1 MSSPGDAAEPAPPPP
16 DPQVVRREPPPSER
30 PPRPVSYPRGP
41 ESSPRTGGFVKR
53 NSDPAPAAALRPRTQ
68 VKPFTKESL
77 ERLERKTVQLVRE
90 YGFQPRRKLSVEDG
104 SRLPAKFEPFP
115 AKLYGRPLEEID
127 NFIYDETF
135 CVVSKRFRKN
145 YIHRFTAT
153 NSFFFFSPFSSV
165 RKACIYLSTNQYFD
179 YLVMATILLNCVFLA
194 MAETIE
200 EAEYIF
206 LAIYTA
212 EMIIKSIAKGFILN
226 KYTYLRNPWNW
237 LDFVVITSGY
247 ATIGMEVGNLAGLRT
262 FRVLRALKTIS
273 ILPVLFTCTM
283 QRVLTLTVVLFIKI
297 TVSSRCDSF
306 QNVTIKV
313 HPDRGNPYDTTI
325 TGCIERIAFENVIT
339 EAHIKHQKIPKLGR
353 DSVRNMKHLHT
364 ITFDNC
370 EIKSI
375 DPVAFRNVPNLK
387 TIEILN
393 GNLTYVSAG
402 VFLLAPKLET
412 LSLSHN
418 KLRQIE
424 DGTFSGVS
432 NLKRLSCESNN
443 LGIWRPQWFTNST
456 NLQIINFQFNKIK
469 ILPRRAFFEL
479 RKLEAIYFNYNELE
493 VIQPEAFKGIT
504 HLKYLGLR
512 YNRLKT
518 IDPRSFPNVI
528 MIDSLTI
535 AANYL
540 NAVSTKLW
548 ISVKTKNVNLD
559 GNPWKCLCLDQV
571 QLQLHEMNATV
582 QTSDGCVSGDVPVCS
597 FPAVH
602 STTCNETVDD
612 DLTNTYFAELRKVNT
627 PLDKYCA
634 RLD

>member
-1 MSSPGDAAEPAPPPP
+1 MRYCNAHFSIKPELKLRVGGLISNLSLPGATETEFLHRTTI
-16 DPQVVRREPPPSER
+16 VRN
-30 PPRPVSYPRGP
+30 V
-41 ESSPRTGGFVKR
+41 GGKHPCEFTVRSR
-53 NSDPAPAAALRPRTQ
+53 NL
-68 VKPFTKESL
+68 L
-77 ERLERKTVQLVRE
+77 NLLHHL
-90 YGFQPRRKLSVEDG
+90 RRKYGVRKKRPKSYLIKFNDDT
-104 SRLPAKFEPFP
+104 SRLDISGKIA
-115 AKLYGRPLEEID
+115 
-127 NFIYDETF
+127 N
-135 CVVSKRFRKN
+135 
-145 YIHRFTAT
+145 
-153 NSFFFFSPFSSV
+153 PFSSV

-273 ILPVLFTCTM
+273 ILP
-283 QRVLTLTVVLFIKI
+283 
-297 TVSSRCDSF
+297 
-306 QNVTIKV
+306 V